1 MQRHARDNE
10 GKCGVLTLQLESPPL
25 MLGAGPGGANI
36 AAQSSYL
43 LGQIAD
49 RVCDFPTGQKHG
61 GNGAERGD

>member
-1 MQRHARDNE
+1 MKGDARNNQGE
-10 GKCGVLTLQLESPPL
+10 CGVFTLQLERPPL